1 MKKREYLSLM
11 ADRISCEADG
21 EALWDAY
28 SGSLALEAAYMAYFS
43 HCAEV
48 WGVDVATAG
57 VYILNCKPGGEGMAR
72 AVEATGFRRE
82 GRIIRVLG

>member
-28 SGSLALEAAYMAYFS
+28 KGSMALERACVAYFERR
-43 HCAEV
+43 AEA
-48 WGVDVATAG
+48 WGVDTPTAG
-57 VYILNCKPGGEGMAR
+57 SYILNCKPGADGMAR

-82 GRIIRVLG
+82 GRVIRVLG

>member
-28 SGSLALEAAYMAYFS
+28 KGSTALEAAYMAYFERR
-43 HCAEV
+43 AEV
-48 WGVDVATAG
+48 WGVDAPTAG
-57 VYILNCKPGGEGMAR
+57 VYILNCKPGADGMAR

-82 GRIIRVLG
+82 GRVVRLVV